1 MVVQGDFEVKLV
13 MPGEGND
20 EIPFKTTSFPEY
32 TKDGQVYVEVEPDK
46 EYLVAVRRV
55 GKVCNKTLLYTI
67 EVDGKCLGWKYRA
80 HPLKGE
86 SDWTYSGQLERDEH
100 GNRGDRILR
109 FVTPRLLKA
118 SAVPGSSTSVDGSDL
133 GAMMGEVKVKIY
145 DAINY
150 EKVVLTPP
158 PASRIPIRMEPT
170 PNELSSTSPK
180 PPTSKTITDRDYFT
194 TRKDIAKTKIVLS
207 GLGSTFFSHVKFP
220 SETITSSSSGGT
232 PKTPHGTIRASGATI
247 TVSNIQKTYRRG
259 HKVDIIVLKYATT
272 SGLIKAGVFDP
283 TSIKSTLYTNASD
296 KNCHGVSVVPY
307 HKKQFLLKQ
316 VKMEMRT
323 PVKKE
328 AKTEKSPNKVNKK
341 SKLAYTQSFLNV

>member
-13 MPGEGND
+13 MPGQEND

-32 TKDGQVYVEVEPDK
+32 TKDGQVYVEVEPGK

-80 HPLKGE
+80 HPMKGC

-133 GAMMGEVKVKIY
+133 GVMMGEVKVKIY
-145 DAINY
+145 DAIKY
-150 EKVVLTPP
+150 EKVLTPP
-158 PASRIPIRMEPT
+158 PASRIPIRMETT
-170 PNELSSTSPK
+170 PNESSSTSPK
-180 PPTSKTITDRDYFT
+180 PPTTKTITDRDYFT
-194 TRKDIAKTKIVLS
+194 TRKDIAETKNVLS

-220 SETITSSSSGGT
+220 SEPTTSSSSGGT
-232 PKTPHGTIRASGATI
+232 PKIPHGAIRASGATI

-259 HKVDIIVLKYATT
+259 HKVDIIVLKYATIRC
-272 SGLIKAGVFDP
+272 LIKAGVFDP
-283 TSIKSTLYTNASD
+283 TSIKSPLSTNASD
-296 KNCHGVSVVPY
+296 KNCHSVSVVPY
-307 HKKQFLLKQ
+307 HKKA
-316 VKMEMRT
+316 RT

-328 AKTEKSPNKVNKK
+328 AKTEKSPKKVNKT
-341 SKLAYTQSFLNV
+341 SKLAFTQSFLNE